1 MFEGTTRRLCMAW
14 IAVLCLSAVSTT
26 AQAMPV
32 KWRSANFRYS
42 VDGKPL
48 KDVLRDFG
56 ASQGMVVTVGAD
68 LEGSVV
74 GKFDLTPRQ
83 FIDLLALSYGFVYYY
98 NGAVLHFSAS
108 QGMRSTLVRL
118 NVARVQQLRET
129 LERLKVTEARFPIV
143 YDEEANTAL
152 VAGPQ
157 EYVDVIREVAVQLE
171 KRTLAGGRSVTRVF
185 PLRFAWAADRKG
197 SQGDVM
203 PGLATV
209 LQALYGQEPTARKG
223 STGDGQRLDAQV
235 GIDGANEPVAPE
247 LGEARSARALDA
259 GTLSLRKSLN
269 LDFRPASG
277 AKPIAGRRDSH
288 SSNFVSTLPR
298 GSRAMPGP
306 GGDPADAAE
315 GENHQDENLPVII
328 ADAAGNGVIVR
339 DLPERMP
346 AYQALIASLDT
357 QPHMVEIAV
366 QILDV
371 SENALTDVGVNWN
384 LTGEHLGGSSGNFG
398 NGTIDGNPAGLLS
411 GGVLTAV
418 LGHSGQALLARVAAL
433 EKTGKAR
440 ISSRPKV
447 ATLNN
452 VPAVM
457 SSEKT
462 FYVKVPGYQTSSLF
476 NVTAGLDMKVT
487 PMATMGPEGYRIR
500 LDVQVKDGQI
510 STSEKV
516 DSLPTVTHSLIGT
529 QAFVRQDESLLLAG
543 YAVERSEV
551 TNNGIPLLAD
561 LPVIGALFRQRVTDG
576 ARTERLFLVTP
587 RVLD

>member
-26 AQAMPV
+26 TQAMPV

-209 LQALYGQEPTARKG
+209 LQALYGQEPTGRKG
-223 STGDGQRLDAQV
+223 MSGDSQRMDALV
-235 GIDGANEPVAPE
+235 GIEGAAEPVAPE

-259 GTLSLRKSLN
+259 STLSLRKSLN

-384 LTGEHLGGSSGNFG
+384 LNSDHVDARSGGA
-398 NGTIDGNPAGLLS
+398 AGLLG

-433 EKTGKAR
+433 EKTGQAR

-543 YAVERSEV
+543 YAVERSEL
-551 TNNGIPLLAD
+551 TNTGIPLLAD